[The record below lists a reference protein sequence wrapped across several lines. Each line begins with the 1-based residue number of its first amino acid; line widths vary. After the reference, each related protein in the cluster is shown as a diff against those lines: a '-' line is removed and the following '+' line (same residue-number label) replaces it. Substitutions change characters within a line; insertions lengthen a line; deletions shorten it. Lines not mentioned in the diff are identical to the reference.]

1 MSCTPNDP
9 TAPAFLTHFQA
20 IEDPRQVGKILYPL
34 DEILLL
40 VLCGVISGADGWT
53 SIALYGQ
60 KKLELLR
67 RFLPYENGTLSHDQL
82 GILFSRLDMEEFQSC
97 FISWVA
103 SLNETLEGVV
113 AVDGKTLRWSFDTN
127 SNQAAIHMV
136 SAWACGQ
143 KLVLGQRKVDDKSNE
158 ITAIPELLELLNIE
172 GAIVTID
179 AMGCQRKIFQKARD
193 KKVNYLIGLKGN
205 QGKLRKDVELFFD
218 QHLKRNIGGD
228 FVAQFETVDAD
239 HGRIETRR
247 HTVCS
252 EIDWLRA
259 RHNWPG
265 LKSIVKTQCNYS
277 GAPYAPVYPRRHE
290 GCDKLS

>member
-20 IEDPRQVGKILYPL
+20 VEDPRQVGKILYPL

-40 VLCGVISGADGWT
+40 VLCGMISGADGWM

-67 RFLPYENGTLSHDQL
+67 RFLPFENGTPSHDQL
-82 GILFSRLDMEEFQSC
+82 GILFSRLDMEVFQSC

-113 AVDGKTLRWSFDTN
+113 AVDGKTLRRSFDTN

-136 SAWACGQ
+136 SAWSCGQ

-158 ITAIPELLELLNIE
+158 ITAIPELLELLRIK

-179 AMGCQRKIFQKARD
+179 AMGCQREICKKIE
-193 KKVNYLIGLKGN
+193 KKKKPI
-205 QGKLRKDVELFFD
+205 
-218 QHLKRNIGGD
+218 I
-228 FVAQFETVDAD
+228 
-239 HGRIETRR
+239 
-247 HTVCS
+247 
-252 EIDWLRA
+252 
-259 RHNWPG
+259 
-265 LKSIVKTQCNYS
+265 
-277 GAPYAPVYPRRHE
+277 
-290 GCDKLS
+290 

>member
-9 TAPAFLTHFQA
+9 TASAFLTHFQA

-67 RFLPYENGTLSHDQL
+67 RFLPYENGTPSHDQV

-113 AVDGKTLRWSFDTN
+113 AVDGKILRRSFDTN
-127 SNQAAIHMV
+127 SNQVAIHMV

-143 KLVLGQRKVDDKSNE
+143 KKIVLGQRKVDDKSNE

-179 AMGCQRKIFQKARD
+179 AMGCQRKICQK
-193 KKVNYLIGLKGN
+193 N
-205 QGKLRKDVELFFD
+205 
-218 QHLKRNIGGD
+218 
-228 FVAQFETVDAD
+228 
-239 HGRIETRR
+239 
-247 HTVCS
+247 
-252 EIDWLRA
+252 
-259 RHNWPG
+259 P
-265 LKSIVKTQCNYS
+265 
-277 GAPYAPVYPRRHE
+277 
-290 GCDKLS
+290 